1 VDCLRER
8 KPPTADDRDRLTAYI
23 ATKLRRRWPDW
34 LVDALCKRSAD
45 ALTDDDYDR
54 LADKVELLGRRR
66 GQVHDELVHR
76 TARLVD
82 VLLFDRRVSDRMR
95 RVIIAHALVIAS
107 NETGWVA
114 PLLLVRREESE
125 EAKARWPL
133 VQRMASDEVNKVLS
147 VEITDGYVIVGKGPG
162 APIDPEKVHDALDQV
177 RDLFN
182 RPKARRHKKR

>member
-1 VDCLRER
+1 MNATGKARRTYEAGLRSGWDTYGGAIEAAHASDVGRLVDCLRGH
-8 KPPTADDRDRLTAYI
+8 KPLTADDRDRLKNYI
-23 ATKLRRRWPDW
+23 ATKLRRRRWPDW

-95 RVIIAHALVIAS
+95 SVIIA
-107 NETGWVA
+107 
-114 PLLLVRREESE
+114 
-125 EAKARWPL
+125 
-133 VQRMASDEVNKVLS
+133 
-147 VEITDGYVIVGKGPG
+147 
-162 APIDPEKVHDALDQV
+162 
-177 RDLFN
+177 
-182 RPKARRHKKR
+182 